1 MSMSHRIYLY
11 TSLVNVEELEPLNI
25 DESMLRIDG
34 NEIVLL
40 KVTVIG
46 SI

>member
-11 TSLVNVEELEPLNI
+11 TNLVNVEELEPLIRN
-25 DESMLRIDG
+25 ESMLRIDG